1 MAVRSK
7 GDAEQLRRLARA
19 LYFSNETIEWFLAS
33 SSAAQLRAVSDL
45 IGYEMDVRERNKR
58 SRLYRRAKFPQVK
71 SFEGYDFSQV
81 AFPDGYG
88 ADDLKSLS
96 FVDAAQDFVFHGQTG
111 RGKTHLAIAIGSAC
125 VMAGRAVRFYTA
137 AELALSLAKAK
148 REHRLEA
155 MMKDIERN
163 DLVTGQAPLSPL
175 EASRNHPS
183 PGPDRKGPGSPWCDN
198 TSRECASRTRCKK
211 PGAPDAVR

>member
-1 MAVRSK
+1 MAARSK

-71 SFEGYDFSQV
+71 SFDGYDFSQV

-88 ADDLKSLS
+88 VDDLKSLS

-111 RGKTHLAIAIGSAC
+111 RGKTHLA
-125 VMAGRAVRFYTA
+125 
-137 AELALSLAKAK
+137 
-148 REHRLEA
+148 
-155 MMKDIERN
+155 
-163 DLVTGQAPLSPL
+163 
-175 EASRNHPS
+175 
-183 PGPDRKGPGSPWCDN
+183 
-198 TSRECASRTRCKK
+198 
-211 PGAPDAVR
+211 

>member
-33 SSAAQLRAVSDL
+33 SGAAQLRAVSDL

-58 SRLYRRAKFPQVK
+58 SRLYRRATFPQVK
-71 SFEGYDFSQV
+71 SFDGYDFSQV

-88 ADDLKSLS
+88 VDNLKSLS

-125 VMAGRAVRFYTA
+125 VMAGKAVRFYTA

-155 MMKDIERN
+155 MMKDIDRN
-163 DLVTGQAPLSPL
+163 DLVILDEFGYVPIDVESARLLFQAVS
-175 EASRNHPS
+175 A
-183 PGPDRKGPGSPWCDN
+183 
-198 TSRECASRTRCKK
+198 
-211 PGAPDAVR
+211 

>member
-33 SSAAQLRAVSDL
+33 SGAAQLRAVGDL

-58 SRLYRRAKFPQVK
+58 SRLYRRAKF
-71 SFEGYDFSQV
+71 SQV

-88 ADDLKSLS
+88 VDDLKSLS

-125 VMAGRAVRFYTA
+125 VMAGKAVR
-137 AELALSLAKAK
+137 
-148 REHRLEA
+148 
-155 MMKDIERN
+155 
-163 DLVTGQAPLSPL
+163 
-175 EASRNHPS
+175 
-183 PGPDRKGPGSPWCDN
+183 C
-198 TSRECASRTRCKK
+198 
-211 PGAPDAVR
+211 